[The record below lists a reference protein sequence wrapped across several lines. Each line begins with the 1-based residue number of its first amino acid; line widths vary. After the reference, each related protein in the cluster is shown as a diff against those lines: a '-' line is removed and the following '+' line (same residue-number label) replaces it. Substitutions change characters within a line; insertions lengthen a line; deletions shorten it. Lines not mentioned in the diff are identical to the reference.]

1 VTTPAL
7 AAHTETPPTTVI
19 LPDRPPALDDA
30 AWRTLLAVLVDAA
43 KAELGPAW
51 RSVLGASRAGV
62 GAGD

>member
-7 AAHTETPPTTVI
+7 AAHTETPPPAVV

-43 KAELGPAW
+43 RAEFGPDW
-51 RSVLGASRAGV
+51 RSTLAARRQAGR
-62 GAGD
+62 